1 MKDRLLSVIGDML
14 ATTVE
19 AAVGVPG
26 CSRARVMPRAS
37 VHAQGVV
44 GGVAGKVQQ
53 LQALGS

>member
-1 MKDRLLSVIGDML
+1 MKDGLLSVIGDML

-53 LQALGS
+53 LLAL